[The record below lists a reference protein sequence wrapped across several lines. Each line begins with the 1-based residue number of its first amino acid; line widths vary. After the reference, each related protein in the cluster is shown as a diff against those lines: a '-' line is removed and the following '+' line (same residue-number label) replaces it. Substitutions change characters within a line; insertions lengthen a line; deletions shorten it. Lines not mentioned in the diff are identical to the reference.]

1 MAEETPLDKFKQA
14 LTGASRALAR
24 EAEVEV
30 AWSADSPTAS
40 GKHFRVPLPA
50 RDLPKEQV
58 SEARGFA
65 DSFALKLR
73 HHNEGLHSKH
83 APPEPV
89 ARACYDAIE
98 QARYEALGANNYGG
112 IRANLESAV
121 EMRTA
126 SDPISRAQSAND
138 VPIQTALSLMVREK
152 LTGEP
157 IPERAQAGVDMV
169 RDFIE
174 EKVGDDFE
182 SLALSLDDQ
191 EAFQS
196 LSLDMLQH
204 LDLTHPTD
212 APDEGDNDQ
221 GEDEEGQDEQEQEG
235 DDESQGEGEPQ
246 GSEAAG
252 EMAEGEAEGEGE
264 TEQSSEQEMSEG
276 EPGDE
281 GEEGMMPVRPNRPQG
296 EIPMDLDYH
305 AYTER
310 FDEEIA
316 ASELCDAE
324 ELDRLR
330 AYLDSQLTGLQGV
343 VTRLANRLQRRLMA
357 QQNRSWD
364 FDQEDG
370 IVDASRLPRV
380 IVSPGTALAY
390 KTEKDVEFKDT
401 IVTLL
406 IDNSGSMRGRPIS
419 IAAISA
425 DILARTLERS
435 GVKTEILGFT
445 TRAWKGGQSREAWLA
460 DGKPGNPGRLND
472 LRHIIYKKAD
482 EPWRRARRNLG
493 LMMREGLLKENIDGE
508 ALMWAHNRLIGRRED
523 RRILMVISDG
533 APVDDSTLSV
543 NSAGYLEAHLRKV
556 IEWIENVSPVQ
567 LVAIGIGHD
576 VTRYYRRA
584 VTIMDVE
591 QLGGTIIE
599 QLAELFEDEKRGR
612 R

>member
-1 MAEETPLDKFKQA
+1 MAEETPLDKFKAA
-14 LTGASRALAR
+14 LTGASRALSR
-24 EAEVEV
+24 EDEVEV
-30 AWSADSPTAS
+30 AWSADAPSQS
-40 GKHFRVPLPA
+40 GTNFRVPLPG
-50 RDLPKEQV
+50 RNLPQEQV
-58 SEARGFA
+58 AEARGFA

-73 HHNEGLHSKH
+73 HHNEGLHNAG

-98 QARYEALGANNYGG
+98 QVRYEALGSSNYSG
-112 IRANLESAV
+112 IRENLESALAV
-121 EMRTA
+121 RMGA
-126 SDPISRAQSAND
+126 DPITRAQNESE
-138 VPIQTALSLMVREK
+138 VPVQGALALLLREK
-152 LTGEP
+152 LTGQAV
-157 IPERAQAGVDMV
+157 PETAAPAVNML
-169 RDFIE
+169 RDWIE
-174 EKVGDDFE
+174 ETAGESMDD
-182 SLALSLDDQ
+182 LASILEDQTAFQKLSLDILEDLELTNPADQ
-191 EAFQS
+191 
-196 LSLDMLQH
+196 
-204 LDLTHPTD
+204 
-212 APDEGDNDQ
+212 PDNADGSDE
-221 GEDEEGQDEQEQEG
+221 EDEEGQEEEQQDDNQEDGEG
-235 DDESQGEGEPQ
+235 DPDAAEMAGEMSEGDEQGEGETEMS
-246 GSEAAG
+246 SEE
-252 EMAEGEAEGEGE
+252 EMAEGEPGE
-264 TEQSSEQEMSEG
+264 
-276 EPGDE
+276 E
-281 GEEGMMPVRPNRPQG
+281 GEEGMMPVRPNRPNTDF
-296 EIPMDLDYH
+296 PLDLDYR
-305 AYTER
+305 AYTDK

-316 ASELCDAE
+316 ANDLCDAE

-330 AYLDSQLTGLQGV
+330 AYLDSQLTGLQGI
-343 VTRLANRLQRRLMA
+343 VTKLANRLQRRLMA

-370 IVDASRLPRV
+370 IIDAARLSRV
-380 IVSPGTALAY
+380 VVAPGTALAY
-390 KTEKDVEFKDT
+390 KVEQDIDFKDT
-401 IVTLL
+401 VVTLL

-425 DILARTLERS
+425 DIMARTLERC

-460 DGKPGNPGRLND
+460 DGKPQNPGRLND

-508 ALMWAHNRLIGRRED
+508 ALMWAHNRMMGRQED

-543 NSAGYLEAHLRKV
+543 NTAGYLEAHLRKV
-556 IEWIENVSPVQ
+556 IDWIEKASPVQ

-599 QLAELFEDEKRGR
+599 QLAELFEDEK
-612 R
+612 

>member
-1 MAEETPLDKFKQA
+1 M
-14 LTGASRALAR
+14 TGASRAIGR
-24 EAEVEV
+24 EPEVEV
-30 AWSADSPTAS
+30 AWSADAPSQS
-40 GKHFRVPLPA
+40 GKNFRVPLPG
-50 RDLPKEQV
+50 RNLPEGQV
-58 SEARGFA
+58 AEARGFA

-73 HHNEGLHSKH
+73 HHNPALHESG

-98 QARYEALGANNYGG
+98 MVRYEALGSNNYSGM
-112 IRANLESAV
+112 RDNLDSAL
-121 EMRTA
+121 EIRTA
-126 SDPISRAQSAND
+126 SDPIARAQSESE
-138 VPIQTALSLMVREK
+138 VPVQGALALLLREK
-152 LTGEP
+152 LTGQSVP
-157 IPERAQAGVDMV
+157 DAAAPAVDML
-169 RDFIE
+169 REWIE
-174 EKVGDDFE
+174 DAAGENFDDLT
-182 SLALSLDDQ
+182 SLLNDQKAFQELSLDILEDLELTNPSDQ
-191 EAFQS
+191 
-196 LSLDMLQH
+196 
-204 LDLTHPTD
+204 
-212 APDEGDNDQ
+212 PDNVDGSDE
-221 GEDEEGQDEQEQEG
+221 EDEEGQEDEQPDEEQQDGEGDPQASEMAGEMQEG
-235 DDESQGEGEPQ
+235 DEQ
-246 GSEAAG
+246 
-252 EMAEGEAEGEGE
+252 GEGE
-264 TEQSSEQEMSEG
+264 TEMSSEEEMADG
-276 EPGDE
+276 EPGEE
-281 GEEGMMPVRPNRPQG
+281 GDEGMMPVRPNRPNSDF
-296 EIPMDLDYH
+296 PMDLDYN
-305 AYTER
+305 AFTEK

-316 ASELCDAE
+316 ANDLCDAE

-370 IVDASRLPRV
+370 IIDAARLSRV
-380 IVSPGTALAY
+380 VVAPGTALAY
-390 KTEKDVEFKDT
+390 KVEQDIDFKDT
-401 IVTLL
+401 VVTLL

-425 DILARTLERS
+425 DIMARTLERC

-460 DGKPGNPGRLND
+460 DGKPQNPGRLND
-472 LRHIIYKKAD
+472 LRHIIYKQAD

-508 ALMWAHNRLIGRRED
+508 ALLWAHNRLMGRQED

-533 APVDDSTLSV
+533 APVDDSSLSV
-543 NSAGYLEAHLRKV
+543 NTAGYLEAHLRKV
-556 IEWIENVSPVQ
+556 IDWIEKVSPVQ

-599 QLAELFEDEKRGR
+599 QLAELFEDEKK
-612 R
+612 

>member
-1 MAEETPLDKFKQA
+1 MAEETPLDKFKAA
-14 LTGASRALAR
+14 LTGASRAIGR
-24 EAEVEV
+24 EPEVEV
-30 AWSADSPTAS
+30 AWSADAPSEA
-40 GKHFRVPLPA
+40 GKNFRVPLPG
-50 RDLPKEQV
+50 RGLPPEQV
-58 SEARGFA
+58 AEARGFA

-73 HHNEGLHSKH
+73 HHNAGLHAMG

-98 QARYEALGANNYGG
+98 MVRYEALGSNNFSG
-112 IRANLESAV
+112 IRENLDSALEV
-121 EMRTA
+121 RTA
-126 SDPISRAQSAND
+126 SDPITRAQNESE
-138 VPIQTALSLMVREK
+138 VPVQGALALLLREK
-152 LTGEP
+152 LTG
-157 IPERAQAGVDMV
+157 QAVPDAAAPAVNML
-169 RDFIE
+169 RDWIE
-174 EKVGDDFE
+174 EEAGDSFDDLGELLNDQKAFQK
-182 SLALSLDDQ
+182 LSLNIL
-191 EAFQS
+191 EN
-196 LSLDMLQH
+196 
-204 LDLTHPTD
+204 LDLTHPSDKPDD
-212 APDEGDNDQ
+212 ADGSED
-221 GEDEEGQDEQEQEG
+221 EDEEGQEEDQQDE
-235 DDESQGEGEPQ
+235 D
-246 GSEAAG
+246 
-252 EMAEGEAEGEGE
+252 EAEGEGDPNTAE
-264 TEQSSEQEMSEG
+264 MAGEMSEGDEEGDGESEMSSDDEMAEG

-281 GEEGMMPVRPNRPQG
+281 GEEGMMPVRPDRPNTDF
-296 EIPMDLDYH
+296 PMDLDYK
-305 AYTER
+305 AFTDK

-316 ASELCDAE
+316 ANDLCDAE

-330 AYLDSQLTGLQGV
+330 AYLDSQLTGLQGI

-364 FDQEDG
+364 FDQDDG
-370 IVDASRLPRV
+370 IIDAARLSRV
-380 IVSPGTALAY
+380 VVAPGTALAY
-390 KTEKDVEFKDT
+390 KVERDIDFKDT
-401 IVTLL
+401 VVTLL

-425 DILARTLERS
+425 DIMARTLERC

-460 DGKPGNPGRLND
+460 DGKPQTPGRLND

-508 ALMWAHNRLIGRRED
+508 ALLWAHNRMMGRQED

-543 NSAGYLEAHLRKV
+543 NTAGYLEGHLRKV
-556 IEWIENVSPVQ
+556 IDWIEKVSPVQ

-599 QLAELFEDEKRGR
+599 QLAELFEDEKK
-612 R
+612 